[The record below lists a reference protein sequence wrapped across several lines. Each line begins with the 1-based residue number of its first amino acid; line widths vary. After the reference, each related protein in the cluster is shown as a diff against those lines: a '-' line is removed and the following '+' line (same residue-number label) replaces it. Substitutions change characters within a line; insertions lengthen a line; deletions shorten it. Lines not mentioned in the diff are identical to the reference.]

1 MKSFNVEL
9 KYTSYVLYSVEA
21 NTKEEAEDKAWEMLN
36 DDAAFKERI
45 GNWEMNNVQEVKE

>member
-21 NTKEEAEDKAWEMLN
+21 NTKEEAEDKAWDMLN
-36 DDAAFKERI
+36 DDTAFKERI